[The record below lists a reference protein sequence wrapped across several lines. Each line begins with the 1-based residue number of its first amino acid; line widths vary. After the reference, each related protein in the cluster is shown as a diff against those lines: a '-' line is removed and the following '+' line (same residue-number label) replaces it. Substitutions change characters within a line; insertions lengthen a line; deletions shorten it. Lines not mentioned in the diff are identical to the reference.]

1 MTMNTVVIS
10 SPGGLEVLEV
20 HEVEDL
26 PASGDGE
33 VLVKH

>member
-1 MTMNTVVIS
+1 LRRIK
-10 SPGGLEVLEV
+10 V

-33 VLVKH
+33 VLVKVAAAGINHADAV